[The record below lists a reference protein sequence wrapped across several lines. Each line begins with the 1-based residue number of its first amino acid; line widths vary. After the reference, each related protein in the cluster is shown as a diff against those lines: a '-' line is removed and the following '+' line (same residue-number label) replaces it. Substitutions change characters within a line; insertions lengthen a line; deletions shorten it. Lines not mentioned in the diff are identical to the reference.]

1 MAMPTMADEEVRV
14 TVGIDTHGEVHMA
27 AVLDERGRL
36 MAIEGFPLHGVPGVE
51 VAVAMFDVDGSM
63 IERTVHLSCPKLKN
77 YGGPSNNN

>member
-36 MAIEGFPLHGVPGVE
+36 MAIEGFPTTTGGHRRLEQWSCGFGVV
-51 VAVAMFDVDGSM
+51 
-63 IERTVHLSCPKLKN
+63 
-77 YGGPSNNN
+77 